1 MNKRTKT
8 ALYLLLALSA
18 CLFIWR
24 FKSNYSRLMAEGE
37 TKTDNDLINVKLPDY
52 QKTAPP
58 ARTDYHLGA
67 WGAGMVL
74 SLVGLGLMVAH
85 DVSGFIGSRALKVL
99 YTDEGAQ
106 AASPDYEKAEEEW
119 ANGNFLEAIQLIRDY
134 LKQRPREQTAAY

>member
-58 ARTDYHLGA
+58 ARTDP
-67 WGAGMVL
+67 VL
-74 SLVGLGLMVAH
+74 A
-85 DVSGFIGSRALKVL
+85 SRQPPPSRSFRR
-99 YTDEGAQ
+99 TT
-106 AASPDYEKAEEEW
+106 
-119 ANGNFLEAIQLIRDY
+119 
-134 LKQRPREQTAAY
+134 RPRRAR